1 MREARRQVGFS
12 SARYPTMLFLSS
24 FFPPSSSSVLT
35 SAYTYPFGTRYR
47 LLMAVLWL
55 LSSSEFRL
63 SLNGVRCVHSST
75 NVYSGYLSSNSREC
89 GAALYAGVV
98 FCCPRLS
105 LSVYHLSGV
114 CGRVGGRCPS
124 FRRHPTDNG
133 MRKTR

>member
-105 LSVYHLSGV
+105 LSVSTV
-114 CGRVGGRCPS
+114 CGWVGGRCPS